1 MEGNRT
7 PSCQRPRAIAAGGHA
22 DSQRWLASSSPLPV
36 NKARSILPQFPIR
49 TTRRSFL
56 AGSAAGAMLAVLA
69 VQARAQAAKEVPLA
83 EYKPEYL
90 SVAEFAFVMAAT
102 ARLIP
107 SEGDGPGAIE
117 ARVPVFIDRQLAGD
131 FGTAAD
137 LYMQAPFNPD
147 ADPNLGTQTPLPP
160 ADIYRQ
166 GIAAF
171 DKWCIDTQGAGFA
184 DLAKDK
190 QDAALTALS
199 KGEVKLDPK
208 LREFWGLLLQN
219 TREGY
224 FCDPQYGGNAG
235 MESWVYIGF
244 PGARANY
251 YDWVGRPEAYRL
263 GPVDIAGARV

>member
-1 MEGNRT
+1 M
-7 PSCQRPRAIAAGGHA
+7 SL
-22 DSQRWLASSSPLPV
+22 D
-36 NKARSILPQFPIR
+36 ARY
-49 TTRRSFL
+49 RRSKCLDFY
-56 AGSAAGAMLAVLA
+56 ADMEVHRASGVLGRQQGFVELPA
-69 VQARAQAAKEVPLA
+69 
-83 EYKPEYL
+83 EYL
-90 SVAEFAFVMAAT
+90 STAEFAFVMAAS

-137 LYMQAPFNPD
+137 LYMEGPFNPE
-147 ADPNLGTQTPLPP
+147 ADPNLGTQTPLAP

-171 DKWCIDTQGAGFA
+171 DTWCMDTQGADFA

-190 QDAALTALS
+190 QDTALTALS
-199 KGEVKLDPK
+199 KNEVKLDPK

-251 YDWVGRPEAYRL
+251 YDWVGHDQRYPL
-263 GPVDIAGARV
+263 GPVDIAGERA